1 MWQVSILAKKN
12 DNDKMQVQIKDFSVL
27 KLSNSS

>member
-1 MWQVSILAKKN
+1 VSILAKKN